1 MNVGERV
8 KLLRKELGL
17 SQSEFGEKIGKGKV
31 AISHIESGNVGLTET
46 NAKLICREFNVD
58 YFWLTEGTGEMFRET
73 PDSILNEVFDQ
84 YKLDD
89 IDKKIVKKYV
99 EMKPEHRKIF
109 KEYLQSIV
117 DEEKNKSE

>member
-31 AISHIESGNVGLTET
+31 AISQIEKGTNGLTEG
-46 NAKLICREFNVD
+46 NAKAICREFNVD

-73 PDSILNEVFDQ
+73 PDTILNEVFDQ